1 MGRGL
6 GRPLFCLDLTEDV
19 SVVGVASSVG
29 DVGDMGDSEA
39 DDGEI
44 GGVLLV
50 DGESSSV

>member
-6 GRPLFCLDLTEDV
+6 RRPLFCLDLTEDV

-44 GGVLLV
+44 GVLLV